1 MSMIKQWIKII
12 HCSEDR
18 LIWQVYNSM
27 KKSLTAVN
35 KRNNW
40 VMQIKDM
47 LCTSGFRF
55 IWEQQAVSNKER
67 FLSCFKTRCQD
78 MYMQQC
84 FSDMNSSS
92 RCRLYR
98 HIKEDFQ
105 LEPYLRKNYNRD
117 LRQCLTKIR
126 LSRHKLY
133 IERGRWQKPK
143 VEYCDRLCTL
153 CEQRDIE
160 DEYHVLMTCPHYKS
174 LRLKFIKK
182 KYYERPSMR
191 KFTNLLTT
199 TNDCEL
205 HRLMTFIKLVLKDYN
220 LRLHRH

>member
-1 MSMIKQWIKII
+1 
-12 HCSEDR
+12 
-18 LIWQVYNSM
+18 
-27 KKSLTAVN
+27 
-35 KRNNW
+35 
-40 VMQIKDM
+40 M

-55 IWEQQAVSNKER
+55 IWEQQDVSNKER

-84 FSDMNSSS
+84 FSDMNSGS

-126 LSRHKLY
+126 LSSHKLY

-153 CEQRDIE
+153 CEQRAIE

-182 KYYERPSMR
+182 KYYEKPSMR